1 MADVVIGERL
11 HTVEELLALGSEARI
26 EVIEG
31 EIVEMSPVGG
41 LHHFIAGNIYD
52 ELRSFTRKHNLGFVF
67 MDGLLYLLHKEDK
80 GIRGAQV
87 PDVSFIRGVDIIAT
101 WQMEQPYPGAPTLA
115 VEVMSPDDRIE
126 EVLLRVRRYLHAG
139 SDQVWLVFP
148 REKELHQYFRE
159 SRAQVQ
165 VYQIDDVLDGG
176 ALLPDFTLRMR
187 DVFAVPTLG

>member
-1 MADVVIGERL
+1 MADLLIGERL
-11 HTVEELLALGSEARI
+11 YTVEELMALGSDERV

-52 ELRSFTRKHNLGFVF
+52 ELRAFTRKHDLGFVF
-67 MDGLLYLLHKEDK
+67 MDGLLYLLYKEGK

-87 PDVSFIRGVDIIAT
+87 PDVSFIRGVDIITT

-115 VEVMSPDDRIE
+115 VEVMSPDDKIE
-126 EVLLRVRRYLHAG
+126 EVLLRVRRYLNAG
-139 SDQVWLVFP
+139 SEQVWLVFP
-148 REKELHQYFRE
+148 RERELHQYFRE

-165 VYQIDDVLDGG
+165 VNQIDDALDGG
-176 ALLPDFTLRMR
+176 TLLPDFTLRMR
-187 DVFAVPTLG
+187 DVFVVPKLS